1 MTEPIHKGKA
11 LLSVWAIHTAFSS
24 DSEAME

>member
-11 LLSVWAIHTAFSS
+11 LSPVWAIHTAFRS